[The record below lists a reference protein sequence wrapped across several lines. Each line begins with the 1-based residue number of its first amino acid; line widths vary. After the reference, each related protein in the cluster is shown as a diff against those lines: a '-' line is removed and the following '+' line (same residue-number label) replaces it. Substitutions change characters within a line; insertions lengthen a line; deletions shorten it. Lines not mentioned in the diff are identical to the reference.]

1 MIDNKRDYNQIH
13 KMTDH
18 IPKTFPLISSE
29 EEALKYLY
37 LIDRS
42 IANSSTVY
50 NVIDYELL
58 IYLELYFQNNEEIQ
72 QLIVNIKENVY
83 HSFIL
88 KHKYVLRLTDD
99 LCKNNFPAFVESSTN
114 YYYEELGIKGEKND
128 KI

>member
-29 EEALKYLY
+29 EEALNDLY
-37 LIDRS
+37 LIDGS

-50 NVIDYELL
+50 DIIDYELL
-58 IYLELYFQNNEEIQ
+58 IYLELDEEIQ

-99 LCKNNFPAFVESSTN
+99 LCKNNFPVFVESSTN

-128 KI
+128 EI

>member
-42 IANSSTVY
+42 MANSSTVY
-50 NVIDYELL
+50 NIIDY
-58 IYLELYFQNNEEIQ
+58 
-72 QLIVNIKENVY
+72 
-83 HSFIL
+83 
-88 KHKYVLRLTDD
+88 
-99 LCKNNFPAFVESSTN
+99 
-114 YYYEELGIKGEKND
+114 
-128 KI
+128 